1 MPSSIPIRKRLE
13 VNRNTWQNKA
23 ILRGIYA
30 DYYARMLKLL
40 KSGSS
45 LEIGA
50 GSGHLNKYN
59 LDITITD
66 IQVAPWL
73 NVTADA
79 QALPFKDASFDNI
92 IMLDA
97 LHHLENTSLFFSE
110 AIRILKPRGRIIM
123 IEPAIT
129 PISWLFYRF
138 MHSEPVNMQQDP
150 FAEVIKVTNRSPYDG
165 NQALPTILFCRRYN
179 EFSQRYPELKLSKVQ
194 YLSLFAYPLSG
205 GYRNWSLMPVTF
217 LNLFLRVEDHLLKLV
232 GRLMAFRLLIMLERI

>member
-97 LHHLENTSLFFSE
+97 AGICSASVL
-110 AIRILKPRGRIIM
+110 A
-123 IEPAIT
+123 PA
-129 PISWLFYRF
+129 
-138 MHSEPVNMQQDP
+138 
-150 FAEVIKVTNRSPYDG
+150 
-165 NQALPTILFCRRYN
+165 
-179 EFSQRYPELKLSKVQ
+179 
-194 YLSLFAYPLSG
+194 
-205 GYRNWSLMPVTF
+205 
-217 LNLFLRVEDHLLKLV
+217 
-232 GRLMAFRLLIMLERI
+232 

>member
-1 MPSSIPIRKRLE
+1 MPRSVPIKKRLE

-23 ILRGIYA
+23 ILRGIYT
-30 DYYARMLKLL
+30 DYYSRILKLL
-40 KSGSS
+40 QSGNS

-50 GSGHLNKYN
+50 GSGHLRKYN

-66 IQVAPWL
+66 IQIAPWL

-79 QALPFKDASFDNI
+79 QALPFKDASFNNI

-97 LHHLENTSLFFSE
+97 LHHIENTSLFFSE
-110 AIRILKPRGRIIM
+110 ATRILKPSGRIIM

-129 PISWLFYRF
+129 PVSSLFYRF
-138 MHSEPVNMQQDP
+138 MHSEPVDMRHNP
-150 FAEVIKVTNRSPYDG
+150 FADIIKVTNRNPYDG
-165 NQALPTILFCRRYN
+165 NQAIPTILFCRRRN
-179 EFSQRYPELKLSKVQ
+179 EFSQKYPELKLNKVQ

-205 GYRNWSLMPVTF
+205 GYRNWSLLPFCF

-232 GRLMAFRLLIMLERI
+232 GRKMAFRLLIMLEKI